1 MDSILMCGNTA
12 VYNINTEDVYH
23 SGLLP
28 GYMAMRPCS
37 DTFKAWLKLRY
48 SSQTNTIA
56 RHLSGITFG
65 QGKRFRVNE
74 ATHALSLSDSYWI
87 KPAES
92 NLRFEQISPYYA
104 KFWTGIGNYD
114 GSSIP
119 TLYVGGYLN
128 KEWINSNTLCKYGNG
143 LEIEAECS
151 RLCRA
156 CGIDA
161 ANVVEIENGIAVEN
175 ITNAEFMLE
184 QADQSGR
191 IDPDGFTESE
201 IEELFGLDGVQMLT
215 IDAIIG
221 NGDRH
226 AGNFGWLRSTRTGE
240 YVRMA
245 PLYDFDHA
253 LDSTSEDDV
262 IIRDLLS
269 YFKNSR
275 YEYDI
280 LRLCDRVIEV
290 DTLDI
295 FKKKARA
302 IYNKMKE

>member
-1 MDSILMCGNTA
+1 MDSILMCSNTA
-12 VYNINTEDVYH
+12 VYNIATEEVYCRE
-23 SGLLP
+23 LLP
-28 GYMAMRPCS
+28 GYMARYPCS
-37 DTFKAWLKLRY
+37 DTFKTWLKLRY

-56 RHLSGITFG
+56 RNLSGITFG
-65 QGKRFRVNE
+65 QGKRFRINE
-74 ATHALSLSDSYWI
+74 TTHALSLSDSYWI
-87 KPAES
+87 KPMQS
-92 NLRFEQISPYYA
+92 DLRFEQISPYYT
-104 KFWTGIGNYD
+104 KFWTGDGDYD

-128 KEWINSNTLCKYGNG
+128 KEWISSSTLCKYGDG
-143 LEIEAECS
+143 LEIEVECS

-161 ANVVEIENGIAVEN
+161 ANVVKIENGIAIEN
-175 ITNAEFMLE
+175 ITNADFMLE

-191 IDPDGFTESE
+191 IDLDDFTDRD
-201 IEELFGLDGVQMLT
+201 IERELGLDGVMMLA

-226 AGNFGWLRSTRTGE
+226 AGNFGWLRSTHTGE

-253 LDSTSEDDV
+253 LDSTSDND
-262 IIRDLLS
+262 IMITDLVS
-269 YFKNSR
+269 TFKSSKYR
-275 YEYDI
+275 KEI
-280 LRLCDRVIEV
+280 ECLCERVANVE
-290 DTLDI
+290 TLDI

-302 IYNKMKE
+302 IYNKMRE